1 LSNTSHIA
9 SSIVSSPDRPACRS
23 RDETL
28 VRLLTAATA
37 TFDSDRDQAKACVQ
51 QAAELLRVSLERDGY
66 PRNESSSRGGL
77 APWQAKRVVAY
88 IESNINLSFRVADL
102 AGIVQL
108 SVSHFSRAFRESFG
122 QPPLAYVK
130 VRRVRRAQVIM
141 QNTREPLSQVALDCG
156 MCDQAHF
163 TRVFR
168 KIVGISPNLWRRQFQ
183 FEPNDVL
190 PQATHEV
197 SESEIAGQLVR
208 DDAAGTSSPV
218 MGESQ
223 CDMGAGPAMGS
234 GACGEA

>member
-1 LSNTSHIA
+1 MVNASHIA
-9 SSIVSSPDRPACRS
+9 TSIVASPDRSACRS

-28 VRLLTAATA
+28 IRLLAAATA
-37 TFDSDRDQAKACVQ
+37 TFDSDRDRAKACVQ
-51 QAAELLRVSLERDGY
+51 QAAKLLRISLEREGHL
-66 PRNESSSRGGL
+66 RSESSSRGGL

-88 IESNINLSFRVADL
+88 SESNINLSFRVADL
-102 AGIVQL
+102 ASIVQL

-130 VRRVRRAQVIM
+130 VRRVRHAQVIM
-141 QNTREPLSQVALDCG
+141 QNTREPLAQVALDCG
-156 MCDQAHF
+156 MCDQGHF

-183 FEPNDVL
+183 FESISADDVL
-190 PQATHEV
+190 RQATHEV

-208 DDAAGTSSPV
+208 GNAVETSSPV

-223 CDMGAGPAMGS
+223 CDMGASDVAG
-234 GACGEA
+234 